1 MVKGYITGATHRIY
15 HYPMA
20 RHHETATSVNSVS
33 NFPSIAIH
41 PVNSL
46 YSSFEQQG
54 SSGYWLIFRGSL
66 PNCCG
71 TSIHEWGL
79 GKLPAMER
87 VISLRFSNGYQM
99 FFLFSA
105 RPNEEIV
112 AIILKGDS
120 KAFDVDVLKA
130 FIKILP
136 DNTEVSYK
144 YQDLNSLCMISVFSS
159 R

>member
-1 MVKGYITGATHRIY
+1 MVKGLITGATHRIY

-54 SSGYWLIFRGSL
+54 SSGYWLIFMGSL

-99 FFLFSA
+99 FFFFFFPGQMKKSLQSSSKETA
-105 RPNEEIV
+105 RH
-112 AIILKGDS
+112 LTLMS
-120 KAFDVDVLKA
+120 
-130 FIKILP
+130 
-136 DNTEVSYK
+136 
-144 YQDLNSLCMISVFSS
+144 
-159 R
+159 